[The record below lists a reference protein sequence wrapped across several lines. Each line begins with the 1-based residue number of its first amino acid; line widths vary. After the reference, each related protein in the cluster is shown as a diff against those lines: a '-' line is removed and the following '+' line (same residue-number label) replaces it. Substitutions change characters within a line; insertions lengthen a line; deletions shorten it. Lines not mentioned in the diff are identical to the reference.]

1 MIKRGL
7 LSLFSGFFAKK
18 KFFGNYYSALSS
30 VKVRDIMIKDVLT
43 IRRDDKL
50 LEAAHTMIGAHA
62 SCLVV
67 VERDKPIGIITERD
81 FVKKLGMAKDH
92 HEEMIVNDIMTK
104 QLFTISPNANLFGAQ
119 QIMMEHKFRK
129 LVIVDNNELRG
140 IITQTDLCRVV
151 AELGV
156 SYPNPPLVK
165 QVMTKKV
172 LAIGEDDQFLKAKK
186 LMISKDVGS
195 VLIVEKGK
203 IMGIFTEFDLVSEFF
218 MNANRLRNSFMK
230 DLMTT
235 PVVCISPDL
244 DLFHVNKLMLEHNFR
259 RLPVVENN
267 NVLGIITQTDV
278 ARGLYQFIENHN
290 DFVCEPAKANKTESE
305 PVYFMR
311 KFNNLIVCERSVPKS
326 IKSSEKK

>member
-18 KFFGNYYSALSS
+18 KFSGNYYSALSS

-67 VERDKPIGIITERD
+67 VEREKPIGIITERD

-104 QLFTISPNANLFGAQ
+104 QLFTVSPNANLFGAQ

-129 LVIVDNNELRG
+129 LVIVENNELRG
-140 IITQTDLCRVV
+140 IITQTDLCRAV

-186 LMISKDVGS
+186 LMTSKDVGS

-203 IMGIFTEFDLVSEFF
+203 IKGIFTEFDLVSEFF

-230 DLMTT
+230 DLMTN

-244 DLFHVNKLMLEHNFR
+244 DLFQVNKLMLEHNFR

-278 ARGLYQFIENHN
+278 ARGLYQFIETHK
-290 DFVCEPAKANKTESE
+290 DFVCEPTKANKTENE

-311 KFNNLIVCERSVPKS
+311 KFNNLIVCERAEMVNP
-326 IKSSEKK
+326 EKK